1 MNKSGIQFDLAITS
15 LAIND
20 TFVAKKVLE
29 IESEIDKLSDQ
40 LLMHTALG
48 IRSPRD
54 AEDYLSLFHIATA
67 VGTMSDVAGNIAE
80 IVVSG
85 RNPFSKRNTM
95 FLFMHEFID
104 AVKISENSPLVGSE
118 EKDLDVQEIM
128 GIDIMAL
135 RRGEKISL
143 EHNIPFQ
150 PGDVLYLRGPLPNVI
165 IFAELARGHLS
176 SLEEARKLL
185 AESEIE
191 EPDES
196 DLRPFEAKLLRMLDF
211 ASLMLDLS
219 FLVHIE
225 SGDVYKKAVMS
236 FEELIDRTLVEYNK
250 DLMEAFKK
258 GEISEDD
265 AVGLLKLGHELE
277 IMADAANHLAFGASK
292 RKAMGREL
300 LKDIIG
306 ETEEPIS
313 LIPIM
318 PGSPF
323 VGKTIRNAELET
335 EVSGE
340 VFDVIALRRKGR
352 VIPFPDE
359 DTILRAGDMLIIKTY
374 QETDEEEEHD

>member
-1 MNKSGIQFDLAITS
+1 
-15 LAIND
+15 
-20 TFVAKKVLE
+20 
-29 IESEIDKLSDQ
+29 
-40 LLMHTALG
+40 MHTALG

-85 RNPFSKRNTM
+85 KNPFSKRNTM

-104 AVKISENSPLVGSE
+104 AVKINENSPLIGSE
-118 EKDLDVQEIM
+118 EKDLDIQEVM

-135 RRGEKISL
+135 RRGEKVL
-143 EHNIPFQ
+143 LGHDVPFEV
-150 PGDVLYLRGPLPNVI
+150 GDVLYLRGPLPNVI
-165 IFAELARGHLS
+165 IFAELARGHLK

-185 AESEIE
+185 SESEIE

-196 DLRPFEAKLLRMLDF
+196 DLKPYEAKLLRMIDF

-225 SGDVYKKAVMS
+225 AGDVYKKAVMS
-236 FEELIDRTLVEYNK
+236 FEELIDRTLAEFNK
-250 DLMEAFKK
+250 DLMVSFKE
-258 GEISEDD
+258 GNVSEDD
-265 AVGLLKLGHELE
+265 IVSLLKLGHELE
-277 IMADAANHLAFGASK
+277 IMADAANHLAFGAGK
-292 RKAMGREL
+292 RKLRGRDL
-300 LKDIIG
+300 LRDIIG
-306 ETEEPIS
+306 ESEEPIS
-313 LIPIM
+313 LIPVVL
-318 PGSPF
+318 GSPF
-323 VGKTIRNAELET
+323 VGKTIRDAELET

-359 DTILRAGDMLIIKTY
+359 DIVLRPGDMLIIKMY
-374 QETDEEEEHD
+374 QETEEEEE